1 MNDTR
6 VSIPFTVLTVILCV
20 CFITD
25 GFMEMKLTTIAGIPL
40 TAGFLIFP
48 ITYIVNDCITE
59 LYGFRKAVF
68 VTMLTFIVH
77 LCVVFLLQVA
87 CWLPATGAWEGE
99 EHFQFIFG
107 LAPRITIASI
117 LGFICGSTAN
127 ALTMDLMKRRFEGRN
142 FKLRAFLSTCVGEPV
157 DAFVF
162 FTIAFTGLLP
172 FTEVMAM
179 ACAQAVGKIVYE
191 ACVLPVTHC
200 VVRKIKAVEY
210 AVV

>member
-1 MNDTR
+1 MQKNYI
-6 VSIPFTVLTVILCV
+6 SIPFTVLTVILCV

-25 GFMEMKLTTIAGIPL
+25 SFMEMKLTTIANIPL

-59 LYGFRKAVF
+59 LYGFKKAMF
-68 VTMLTFIVH
+68 VTVLTFTVH
-77 LCVVFLLQVA
+77 LCVVLLLQLA
-87 CWLPATGAWEGE
+87 CLLPPTGTWEGE

-127 ALTMDLMKRRFEGRN
+127 AFTMDLMKHSYDGKR
-142 FKLRAFLSTCVGEPV
+142 FKLRAFLSTCAGEPI

-162 FTIAFTGLLP
+162 FTVAFTGLVP
-172 FTEVMAM
+172 FSEVMAM
-179 ACAQAVGKIVYE
+179 ACVQAIGKIIYE
-191 ACVLPVTHC
+191 ACVLPITHC
-200 VVRKIKAVEY
+200 VVRKIKAVEN
-210 AVV
+210 VE

>member
-1 MNDTR
+1 MKKDCI
-6 VSIPFTVLTVILCV
+6 SMPFTILTVILCV

-25 GFMEMKLTTIAGIPL
+25 SFMEMKLTTIANIPL

-59 LYGFRKAVF
+59 LYGFKRAMF
-68 VTMLTFIVH
+68 VTILTFIVH

-87 CWLPATGAWEGE
+87 CWLPATGTWEGE

-127 ALTMDLMKRRFEGRN
+127 AFTMDLMKRSFEGRR

-162 FTIAFTGLLP
+162 FTIAFTGLIP
-172 FTEVMAM
+172 FSDVVAM
-179 ACAQAVGKIVYE
+179 ACVQSIGKILYE
-191 ACVLPVTHC
+191 ACVLPLTSY
-200 VVRKIKAVEY
+200 VVNKIKTIE
-210 AVV
+210 